1 MDRNEGNDSQT
12 RPWYKRP
19 WIIVVGFVGCSICLG
34 SVVDDPTTSE
44 VKQTLEDLESYGR
57 VGFDLEE
64 THISQARRRIQTMGW
79 RWSGQD
85 EVAWRQSLQ
94 YATVRYSTL
103 QTHQLWLGP
112 YSTLLSTIAR
122 RSETTVMTSCR
133 CWA

>member
-94 YATVRYSTL
+94 YATNASTVV
-103 QTHQLWLGP
+103 GAIF
-112 YSTLLSTIAR
+112 YTLEYD
-122 RSETTVMTSCR
+122 SEKIRDYCDDFL
-133 CWA
+133 

>member
-12 RPWYKRP
+12 RPWCKRP
-19 WIIVVGFVGCSICLG
+19 WIIILMIVVGFVGCSICLG

-44 VKQTLEDLESYGR
+44 VKQTLEDLEIYGM

-85 EVAWRQSLQ
+85 EVAWRHSIQ
-94 YATVRYSTL
+94 YATKISTMVGHIL
-103 QTHQLWLGP
+103 H
-112 YSTLLSTIAR
+112 S
-122 RSETTVMTSCR
+122 
-133 CWA
+133 